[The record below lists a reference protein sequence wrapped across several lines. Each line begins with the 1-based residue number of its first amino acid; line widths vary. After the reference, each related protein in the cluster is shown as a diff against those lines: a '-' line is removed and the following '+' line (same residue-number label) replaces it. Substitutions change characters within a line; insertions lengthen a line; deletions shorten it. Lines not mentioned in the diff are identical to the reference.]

1 MSTIAAPRDTGAPS
15 AVPLPLHHSRVGHRD
30 LEGRGGRQLVDRA
43 YNLYRFAPIR
53 GTRPLAMQQIYNL
66 PWRLRANADG
76 AYDTLWVTP
85 NRRTIGRD
93 GVVFPAQRIERNLLR
108 HARESETTLADWFAD
123 TTTGTIEIR
132 IPWGMLHVLDP
143 SSRQVLFGT
152 SGGRHPGHRT
162 TEGFRFVIES
172 VDARTGEAVD
182 RLPRGEGTTPFA
194 RPPVWSW
201 PTWEAPR
208 WYAEP
213 KPLFDAMREAF
224 ASIPEQGP
232 PR

>member
-1 MSTIAAPRDTGAPS
+1 M
-15 AVPLPLHHSRVGHRD
+15 
-30 LEGRGGRQLVDRA
+30 
-43 YNLYRFAPIR
+43 
-53 GTRPLAMQQIYNL
+53 
-66 PWRLRANADG
+66 
-76 AYDTLWVTP
+76 TP